1 MPINEI
7 SNFRLLLRTFV
18 PSSFSLM
25 ISFMIT
31 LLIIGGHL
39 ILITVNGKALP
50 VFLDEQAMQAYITT
64 VVDPLLQITTNIT
77 FNNGLSI
84 LFWALFGWGVY
95 AIVSFIANNVSEIR
109 AAKQQVR
116 FNGEVTI
123 QSPMHRSIVWRVLW
137 RLMVI
142 CLLVA
147 FTLFAA
153 RFMADTFMHD
163 YFILGSNDIWII
175 LKYIGI
181 NLLTWM
187 LILHG
192 YAILLR
198 WYALRTRVFGE
209 IIT

>member
-1 MPINEI
+1 M
-7 SNFRLLLRTFV
+7 V
-18 PSSFSLM
+18 
-25 ISFMIT
+25 SFMLT

-84 LFWALFGWGVY
+84 LFWALFGWLVY
-95 AIVSFIANNVSEIR
+95 AIVSFIANNVSEIKT
-109 AAKQQVR
+109 AKQQVR

-137 RLMVI
+137 RLMVV

-147 FTLFAA
+147 FTLFSA

-175 LKYIGI
+175 LKYAGI

-192 YAILLR
+192 YVVLLR
-198 WYALRTRVFGE
+198 WYSLRTRVFGE
-209 IIT
+209 IIV